1 MFLAE
6 FHDVDGI
13 VGTDKLSDNLFGDI
27 PANVFTVIRL
37 VFLSL
42 LFSFFKNLESSIVI
56 MGIIMIIVDVEDQ
69 RPLFEL

>member
-42 LFSFFKNLESSIVI
+42 LFRFFKNLESSIVI